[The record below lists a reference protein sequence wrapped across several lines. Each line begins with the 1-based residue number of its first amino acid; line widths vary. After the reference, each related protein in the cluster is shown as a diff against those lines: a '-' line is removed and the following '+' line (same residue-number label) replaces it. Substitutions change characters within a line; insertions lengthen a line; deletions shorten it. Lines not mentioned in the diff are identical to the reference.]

1 MNINDFI
8 SPFDVLAGENWQ
20 SGSAL
25 HADVS
30 FTLANSFLFGVWGGF
45 DLAPGAPIPTLKI
58 IDGGTVRVKIP
69 ITQDGPFAFVFKPAI
84 GSTNG
89 ANLQI
94 VLEDGGAGVTGYLNV
109 ATSELSPAAPALIQQ
124 HAVTG
129 SVTSELETFLDDNPA
144 AGNSI
149 IVCVVVDS
157 LATIDQ
163 VRLDEA
169 HLNLTR
175 AGNSVTN
182 DGVRT
187 EIWYAHDIAGGA
199 DCKEILVSLN
209 NPGGT
214 ELKVLLNAQEWSG
227 LRNAAPAFTN
237 HNTGT
242 SSSPSSNPAAPG
254 SARALLIAVAAWN
267 ADAYDSGPTNSFTR
281 LTQTGAGAV
290 FMESA
295 YRVVSVVSTYQTGWG
310 LSESLDW
317 AAAIAAFA
325 GN

>member
-20 SGSAL
+20 SASAL

-30 FTLANSFLFGVWGGF
+30 FLLSDSFVFGVWGGF

-84 GSTNG
+84 SSTSG
-89 ANLQI
+89 ANLQV
-94 VLEDGGAGVTGYLNV
+94 VLEDGGVGVTGYLNI
-109 ATSELSPAAPALIQQ
+109 AASELSPAAPALIQQ

-149 IVCVVVDS
+149 IVCVTVDS
-157 LATIDQ
+157 AATIDQ

-169 HLNLTR
+169 QLNLTR
-175 AGNSVTN
+175 AGSSVSN

-187 EIWYAHDIAGGA
+187 EIWFVHDISGGA
-199 DCKEILVSLN
+199 NSKEILVTLN
-209 NPGGT
+209 NPGGQ

-227 LRNAAPAFTN
+227 LADATPSATN
-237 HNTGT
+237 HNTG
-242 SSSPSSNPAAPG
+242 SSSGPSSNPVTPNAAVG
-254 SARALLIAVAAWN
+254 LVITAAAWN
-267 ADAYDSGPTNSFTR
+267 ANDYDSGPTNSFTR
-281 LTQTGAGAV
+281 LTAAGAGAV
-290 FMESA
+290 WMESA
-295 YRVVSVVSTYQTGWG
+295 YRIVSVVATYQTGWG
-310 LSESLDW
+310 LSASLDW
-317 AAAIAAFA
+317 AATIAAFV
-325 GN
+325 GR